1 MSYEYGEAF
10 DPLNPPSGWVMVS
23 DNEVFRRWE
32 YDLGDGQVISKTEA
46 KGTEQMMD
54 EISCIRSLNSG
65 LPWKDGQVVGRIPL
79 NLYYKSGMAEASRQR
94 DIKFQRKFY
103 REHPKLKTFDGDL

>member
-10 DPLNPPSGWVMVS
+10 DPLNPPSGWVMVE
-23 DNEVFRRWE
+23 DNEHFRRWE
-32 YDLGDGQVISKTEA
+32 CDLGDHVIMKTEA
-46 KGTEQMMD
+46 KGTEKLLD
-54 EISCIRSLNSG
+54 EASAIRSLKSG
-65 LPWKDGQVVGRIPL
+65 QRWGDGQVVGRIPL